1 MCTYTDAEWVR
12 LLKEE
17 PRSAEVERCLW
28 EELYRF
34 CWCQMRNRDFDEQLA
49 TDCAVD
55 AYRRIVRSIGSFRFE
70 CSFRSWCRIIAAN
83 CANTIGGREGKR
95 RGREE
100 PLPETEAEEPAA
112 PDDAS
117 ELRADADTILARL
130 RPCLNALPKRQRQ
143 VIELLYLTRDE
154 NGEFV
159 EQPREAVAAQLGI
172 NAGAVAVAAF
182 HARVALQRCLRS
194 LGYESADDILF
205 L

>member
-49 TDCAVD
+49 IDCAVD
-55 AYRRIVRSIGSFRFE
+55 AYRRIVRSVGSYRFE
-70 CSFRSWCRIIAAN
+70 CSFRSWCLIIAAN
-83 CANTIGGREGKR
+83 CANTIAKKEGKR
-95 RGREE
+95 RSREE

-112 PDDAS
+112 PDDTSA
-117 ELRADADTILARL
+117 LRADADTILARL
-130 RPCLNALPKRQRQ
+130 RPCLNALPKRQRE

-154 NGEFV
+154 NGAFV
-159 EQPREAVAAQLGI
+159 EQSREAVAAQLGI
-172 NAGAVAVAAF
+172 TVGAVAVAAF

-194 LGYESADDILF
+194 LSYESADDIL
-205 L
+205 LL